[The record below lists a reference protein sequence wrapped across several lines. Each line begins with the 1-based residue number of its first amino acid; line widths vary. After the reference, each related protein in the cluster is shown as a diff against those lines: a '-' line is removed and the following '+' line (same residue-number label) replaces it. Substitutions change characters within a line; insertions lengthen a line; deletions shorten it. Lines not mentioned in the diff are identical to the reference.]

1 MNQADLFR
9 NLLIMA
15 AVDGRMSEAELRLL
29 TERAAEWDISD
40 DQFEDAIQDAISGD
54 AELTIPTNG
63 EDRSEL
69 LKEMIRM
76 MAADGC
82 LAEQQKKLLAVATT
96 ALGVNSTELNELI
109 DSLLDESI

>member
-1 MNQADLFR
+1 MNHADLFR

-15 AVDGRMSEAELRLL
+15 AVDGSMSEAELRLL
-29 TERAAEWDISD
+29 SERAAEWDISD
-40 DQFEDAIQDAISGD
+40 DEFEEAIQDAISGQ

-76 MAADGC
+76 MAADGRM
-82 LAEQQKKLLAVATT
+82 AEEQKKLLAVATT
-96 ALGVNSTELNELI
+96 ALGMSSNELNKLI
-109 DSLLDESI
+109 DSLLEEA